1 MNTFILPFIS
11 CQLYLNNLD
20 LKFLAQIGSK
30 ILQKWMIISVIDAG
44 IKAWNKAMAIFS
56 ERLKLDWLSEKN

>member
-1 MNTFILPFIS
+1 
-11 CQLYLNNLD
+11 
-20 LKFLAQIGSK
+20 
-30 ILQKWMIISVIDAG
+30 MIISVIDAG